1 MTLLLHHKDCR
12 TCRNASE
19 TSTTDNT
26 VRAQFTL
33 KLVIQVCFN
42 YFKELVLAA
51 FKSSCVISRAEDF
64 ACSARVLKA
73 VLRK

>member
-19 TSTTDNT
+19 TSTNT
-26 VRAQFTL
+26 VRTQFTL